1 MASKTEQRSRVARVA
16 ISGGLG
22 LAAALALAAA
32 GGNAPE
38 PVGTVARAVLIGSG
52 RPAFALIVIVLL
64 ALGGI
69 TMWRVRRKPPPVA
82 VSAEEP
88 LLPRPHLPS
97 VMGLCPVIG
106 LLDVEPGAGS
116 STLAFNLAV
125 TVTVDGHLPANAARS
140 GRPRTL
146 CILAEGPL
154 SKSLGVDSDRLH
166 DYMDHHVA
174 RVADDVVDLA
184 VRHPSGVELLSVTPG
199 RMNVEQL
206 RRLVQVLRRHYD
218 SVLID
223 CPRGDPWLEEAVTQL
238 VDVLLLVAM
247 STGLSA
253 EASRTW
259 AERAWRQGAEHR
271 VAIAINRQAGTG
283 WGEGVTSGFVHAVH
297 LPEDRAVAEFDIA
310 GRPWALDPR
319 IAITRQLRLLA
330 HALIPHFFEE
340 ETPRAA

>member
-1 MASKTEQRSRVARVA
+1 MASRAEQRSRVARVA
-16 ISGGLG
+16 VSGGLG
-22 LAAALALAAA
+22 LATALALAAA
-32 GGNAPE
+32 GGYAPKPAG
-38 PVGTVARAVLIGSG
+38 PVAWAVLTGAG
-52 RPAFALIVIVLL
+52 RPAFILIVIGLTAL
-64 ALGGI
+64 AGI
-69 TMWRVRRKPPPVA
+69 TVWRVRRQAPPVA

-106 LLDVEPGAGS
+106 LLDLEPGAGS

-140 GRPRTL
+140 GRPRAH

-154 SKSLGVDSDRLH
+154 SKSLGVDSGRLH
-166 DYMDHHVA
+166 DYMERHVA

-184 VRHPSGVELLSVTPG
+184 LRHPSGVELLSVTPG

-218 SVLID
+218 SVLLD

-238 VDVLLLVAM
+238 VDVLLLVAL

-271 VAIAINRQAGTG
+271 VAITINRQAATG
-283 WGEGVTSGFVHAVH
+283 WGEGMTNGFVHAVH
-297 LPEDRAVAEFDIA
+297 LPDDRAVADFDIA
-310 GRPWALDPR
+310 GPPWALDPR
-319 IAITRQLRLLA
+319 IATTRQLRLLA
-330 HALIPHFFEE
+330 LALIPHFFDEE
-340 ETPRAA
+340 NPRAA